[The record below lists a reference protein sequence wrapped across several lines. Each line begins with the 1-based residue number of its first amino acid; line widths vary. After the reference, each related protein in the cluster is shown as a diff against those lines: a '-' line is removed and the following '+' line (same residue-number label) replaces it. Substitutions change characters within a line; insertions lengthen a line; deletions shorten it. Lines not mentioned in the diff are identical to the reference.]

1 MTLLSIYLNLFLKIF
16 LNSWYRVLAYMS
28 LVELIPRNLVC
39 FAATGI
45 FEDLLTDAAGI

>member
-1 MTLLSIYLNLFLKIF
+1 
-16 LNSWYRVLAYMS
+16 MS

-45 FEDLLTDAAGI
+45 FEDFLTDVAGIQTFQNSLINSNIVIGRFF